1 MHPTFAFG
9 ATHDSTIVDQ
19 MRRRVIELSD
29 GRLVRD
35 QAQGVYGYQ

>member
-1 MHPTFAFG
+1 M

-19 MRRRVIELSD
+19 MRRRVIEL
-29 GRLVRD
+29 GNGELIRD